1 MNGLFPEAV
10 FGDLLNEKYSVSI
23 EEAFSELKEKTEEIT
38 AQIGKLSYSGEINFH
53 PGKETIWNRLNA
65 AYENIP
71 LVGKWRHC
79 LVSEE
84 SQLIAL
90 VLPGLRENNH
100 CCFLQLLK
108 AFLFAGFLM
117 QHKAT
122 SQFTVKI
129 FWFTKGSLNC
139 FTPHHSEATKFLAD
153 LVSEYIMDSDYDL
166 LPIKAIFNNMPVI
179 NDNDGYADLL
189 EKEINKSSTNSPSI
203 AEKLPVS
210 LKLSNLQVPSD
221 ARDKV
226 LRRFWKNIP
235 ESLKLHF
242 T

>member
-1 MNGLFPEAV
+1 M
-10 FGDLLNEKYSVSI
+10 LNKKYSVSI
-23 EEAFSELKEKTEEIT
+23 EEAFSELKEKTEEII
-38 AQIGKLSYSGEINFH
+38 AQIGKISYSGEINFH
-53 PGKETIWNRLNA
+53 PGKERTWNRLNA
-65 AYENIP
+65 AYKNIP

-84 SQLIAL
+84 SRLIAL

-100 CCFLQLLK
+100 HCFLQLLK

-122 SQFTVKI
+122 SQFTVKV
-129 FWFTKGSLNC
+129 FWFTNNYSLNY
-139 FTPHHSEATKFLAD
+139 FEPQSSQATTFLTE
-153 LVSEYIMDSDYDL
+153 LVTEYIMDCDYDL
-166 LPIKAIFNNMPVI
+166 LPIEAVFKNMPVI
-179 NDNDGYADLL
+179 NDNDGYADIL
-189 EKEINKSSTNSPSI
+189 EKEINKAAYNSLSI

-210 LKLSNLQVPSD
+210 LKLSNLQVPLD

-235 ESLKLHF
+235 ESLKQLF
-242 T
+242 I